1 MRKLFVLLTTIVM
14 TAGLAA
20 QGRPQGNHHH
30 HQRPPRER
38 YIECASQE
46 QIDMTM
52 RVLKQQAFDDKRLE
66 IAELCVTLGHFCVDD
81 LARMAKEFSFDEN
94 RLKFLTYAYAYCE
107 DPQNYYALR
116 RVFSFDSNFDAMME
130 TLFPDYKR

>member
-1 MRKLFVLLTTIVM
+1 MKNLFVLLTTIVM

-52 RVLKQQAFDDKRLE
+52 RVLKQQAFDDKPWDISAWMTWHEWR
-66 IAELCVTLGHFCVDD
+66 
-81 LARMAKEFSFDEN
+81 RSFP
-94 RLKFLTYAYAYCE
+94 LTKT
-107 DPQNYYALR
+107 D
-116 RVFSFDSNFDAMME
+116 
-130 TLFPDYKR
+130 